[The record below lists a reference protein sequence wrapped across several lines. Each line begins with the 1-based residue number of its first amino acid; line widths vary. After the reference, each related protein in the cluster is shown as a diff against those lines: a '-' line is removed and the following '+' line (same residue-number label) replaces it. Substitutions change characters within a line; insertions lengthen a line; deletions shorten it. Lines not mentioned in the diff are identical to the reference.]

1 MLTDSLASIG
11 DLREAG
17 PQAAKEL
24 RRLRA
29 EVAAKDA
36 EIAAYE
42 QAIVALETVM
52 ANAPTVD
59 GDTMRRWVRGV
70 IADVKRKTVKHSVK
84 ATP

>member
-1 MLTDSLASIG
+1 MGKRKPKPMSDERMLDVLTDSLASLG

-36 EIAAYE
+36 EIAE
-42 QAIVALETVM
+42 LKALQQKT
-52 ANAPTVD
+52 AD
-59 GDTMRRWVRGV
+59 YWRGRFEEV
-70 IADVKRKTVKHSVK
+70 QKKERTGK